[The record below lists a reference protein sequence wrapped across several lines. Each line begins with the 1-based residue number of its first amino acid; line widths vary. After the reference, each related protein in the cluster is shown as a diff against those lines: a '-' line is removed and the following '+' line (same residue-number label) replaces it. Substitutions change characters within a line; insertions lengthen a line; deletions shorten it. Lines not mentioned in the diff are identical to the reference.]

1 MKRINLPKL
10 IFYLF
15 SFIAALA
22 SIIGYHTEIKK
33 FLVSVLH
40 FLKWLLFKLEFAYF
54 LVAVLLVCFVGWWVK
69 IRRSKAHIYVI
80 EYEPDYGWARL
91 RDLQVDGV
99 KWRIV
104 IPRRGPAQG
113 GLIEFM
119 NGRKPSVDEILR
131 EIEVEG
137 PYCPKEECPTLL
149 SVKPSLLRYKYT
161 CDVCQFRTTR
171 KESPAE
177 LIRKA
182 KRIARS
188 KYTTYLQNNPAEFS
202 KMLGFVYSD

>member
-1 MKRINLPKL
+1 MKRTNLPKL

-33 FLVSVLH
+33 FLVSVLY
-40 FLKWLLFKLEFAYF
+40 FLKGLLFKLEFAYF

-69 IRRSKAHIYVI
+69 IRRSKANIHVL
-80 EYEPDYGWARL
+80 EYEPEYGWARIG
-91 RDLQVDGV
+91 DLQTDRV
-99 KWRIV
+99 KWRIM
-104 IPRRGPAQG
+104 IPRRGSLQA
-113 GLIEFM
+113 GLIEFLDS
-119 NGRKPSVDEILR
+119 RKPSVDEILR

-161 CDVCQFRTTR
+161 CDVCHYRITR

-177 LIRKA
+177 LIGKA
-182 KRIARS
+182 KKIARS
-188 KYTTYLQNNPAEFS
+188 KYTTYFQNNPAEFS
-202 KMLGFVYSD
+202 KVLVFVYSD